1 MINAIFKAELSL
13 EDILMNDGNRESKN
27 YVAHK
32 VTALRL
38 RSVLKKTQKENASL
52 REEIQKLHQKLE
64 QTNEL
69 MQDRV

>member
-1 MINAIFKAELSL
+1 MTNAIFKAELSL

-38 RSVLKKTQKENASL
+38 RSVLKKTRKENASL
-52 REEIQKLHQKLE
+52 REEIK
-64 QTNEL
+64 
-69 MQDRV
+69 